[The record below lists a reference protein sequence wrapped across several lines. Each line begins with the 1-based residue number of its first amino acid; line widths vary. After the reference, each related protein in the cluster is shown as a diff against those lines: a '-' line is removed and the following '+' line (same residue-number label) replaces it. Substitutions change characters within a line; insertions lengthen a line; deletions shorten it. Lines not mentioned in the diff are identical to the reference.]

1 MSSTERAYR
10 FGPLERG
17 GVLLGLRWPQLGLMV
32 GVMLCVLGALNSSL
46 ILALVWVLVGVALL
60 VVTFIRVEDRNLDQW
75 LPILYGFTMQ
85 KVTGN
90 AVFRGGLFRLGRNQ
104 QQLTKMSLPGRLS
117 SLVMLSVPV
126 GEGRSIAV
134 VKDAR
139 RATFTA
145 VLQVRGSQFALL
157 ESGDQQQRVDAWGE
171 LLAGL
176 TTGQGRISRIQ
187 WLERT
192 LPDSGDQLQRH
203 WRVRGHHD
211 DSWAAEAYQEVIDQA
226 GPVAQRHETFL
237 SFQLR
242 TRDARRQIQRSG
254 GGDHGVCAVLLNE
267 LRTME
272 SALSR
277 ASISTVG
284 WLPPRALAAVI
295 RTTYDPY
302 SIEMI
307 DARGGA
313 IGDRAGGLAGL
324 PSGTDPAMAGPI
336 RASAAWDHYRTDSGY
351 HTTYWINGWP
361 RVPSPAAF
369 LAPLLLETTC
379 RRTVSLVIEPMPGRK
394 AEKAVNRR
402 RMAHLGEQQVRD
414 RVGKVT
420 TQRDVTEAAEVERRE
435 QELIA
440 GFGAYRFHGFV
451 TVSADDLDE
460 LAEACG
466 EAETLASRS
475 RLEMVRLVGEQD
487 QAFGVGA
494 LPLALGVR

>member
-1 MSSTERAYR
+1 MASERSYR

-17 GVLLGLRWPQLGLMV
+17 GVLLGMRWPQLGLMV
-32 GVMLCVLGALNSSL
+32 GLMVCVLGALRSP
-46 ILALVWVLVGVALL
+46 LL
-60 VVTFIRVEDRNLDQW
+60 VAPLWIAVAAGFGFVAFVRVEDRNIDQW
-75 LPILYGFTMQ
+75 VPVLWGFTMQ
-85 KVTGN
+85 KVSGN
-90 AVFRGGLFRLGRNQ
+90 TVFRGGLFRLGRADVQ
-104 QQLTKMSLPGRLS
+104 IAKTVLPGPLS
-117 SLVMLSVPV
+117 SLVILSVPV
-126 GEGRSIAV
+126 GNGRYVAV

-139 RATFTA
+139 KQTYTA

-157 ESGDQQQRVDAWGE
+157 ESGDQQTRVDAWGE

-176 TTGQGRISRIQ
+176 TTGGGKLSRLQ

-203 WRVRGHHD
+203 WRVRGND
-211 DSWAAEAYQEVIDQA
+211 DNSWASEAYQQVIDSA
-226 GPVAQRHETFL
+226 GPVAQRHETYL

-242 TRDARRQIQRSG
+242 ARDARRMIQRAG
-254 GGDHGVCAVLLNE
+254 GGDHAACAVLLNE

-272 SALSR
+272 AALSR
-277 ASISTVG
+277 AAINTVG

-307 DARGGA
+307 DQRGGA
-313 IGDRAGGLAGL
+313 LADRAGGLSGL
-324 PSGTDPAMAGPI
+324 PSGIDPAMAGPI
-336 RASAAWDHYRTDSGY
+336 RAVASWDHYRTDSGF

-369 LAPLLLETTC
+369 LAPLLMESTS
-379 RRTVSLVIEPMPGRK
+379 RRTVSLVVEPLPGRK

-402 RMAHLGEQQVRD
+402 RMAHLGEQQMRD
-414 RVGKVT
+414 KIGKVT
-420 TQRDVTEAAEVERRE
+420 TQRDVAEAAEVERRE
-435 QELIA
+435 QELVA

-451 TVSADDLDE
+451 TVSADDLDG

-487 QAFGVGA
+487 QAFSVGA
-494 LPLALGVR
+494 LPLAVGVK

>member
-1 MSSTERAYR
+1 MVAERSYR

-17 GVLLGLRWPQLGLMV
+17 GILLGLRWPQLGLMV
-32 GVMLCVLGALNSSL
+32 GVMVCVLGALRSPL
-46 ILALVWVLVGVALL
+46 LLAPAWVLLAVALGF
-60 VVTFIRVEDRNLDQW
+60 VAFVRIEDRNLDQW
-75 LPILYGFTMQ
+75 VPILFGYTMQ
-85 KVTGN
+85 KVTGET
-90 AVFRGGLFRLGRNQ
+90 VFRGGVFRVGPDEDQITR
-104 QQLTKMSLPGRLS
+104 TVLPGPLAG
-117 SLVMLSVPV
+117 LVMLSVPV
-126 GEGRSIAV
+126 GNGRYVAI
-134 VKDAR
+134 VKD
-139 RATFTA
+139 TKKQTYTA
-145 VLQVRGSQFALL
+145 VLQVQGSQFALL
-157 ESGDQQQRVDAWGE
+157 ESGDQQARVDAWGE

-176 TTGQGRISRIQ
+176 TAGGGRLARIQ

-211 DSWAAEAYQEVIDQA
+211 DSWAAEAYQEVIDAA

-242 TRDARRQIQRSG
+242 ARDARRAIQRGG
-254 GGDHGVCAVLLNE
+254 GGDRAACAVLLGE

-272 SALSR
+272 AALAR
-277 ASISTVG
+277 AQISTVG

-302 SIEMI
+302 SIDMI

-313 IGDRAGGLAGL
+313 ANDLAGGLKGL
-324 PSGTDPAMAGPI
+324 PSGIDPAVAGPV
-336 RASAAWDHYRTDSGY
+336 RAVASWDHYRTDSGF

-369 LAPLLLETTC
+369 LAPLLMETTC
-379 RRTVSLVIEPMPGRK
+379 RRTVSLVVEPLPGRK
-394 AEKAVNRR
+394 AERAVNRR
-402 RMAHLGEQQVRD
+402 RMTHLGEQEMRD
-414 RVGKVT
+414 KFGKVT
-420 TQRDVTEAAEVERRE
+420 TQRDVAEADEVERRE

-440 GFGAYRFHGFV
+440 GFGAFRFHGFV
-451 TVSADDLDE
+451 TVSADDLDG
-460 LAEACG
+460 LADACG

-487 QAFGVGA
+487 QGFNVGA
-494 LPLALGVR
+494 LPLAVGVS

>member
-1 MSSTERAYR
+1 MVAERNYR

-17 GVLLGLRWPQLGLMV
+17 GILLGMRWPQLGLLV
-32 GVMLCVLGALNSSL
+32 GVMLCILGALRSPV
-46 ILALVWVLVGVALL
+46 ILAPGWIVLAGALG
-60 VVTFIRVEDRNLDQW
+60 FIAFVRIEDRNLDQW
-75 LPILYGFTMQ
+75 VPILFGFTMQ
-85 KVTGN
+85 KVMGET
-90 AVFRGGLFRLGRNQ
+90 VFRGALFRTGDSSDHLSK
-104 QQLTKMSLPGRLS
+104 TALPGPLS

-126 GEGRSIAV
+126 GNGRYVAV

-139 RATFTA
+139 RGTFTA
-145 VLQVRGSQFALL
+145 VLQVQGSQFALL
-157 ESGDQQQRVDAWGE
+157 ESGDQQARVDAWGE

-176 TTGQGRISRIQ
+176 TIGGGRLSRIQ

-211 DSWAAEAYQEVIDQA
+211 GSWAAQAYQEIIDAA

-242 TRDARRQIQRSG
+242 TRDVRRAVQRAG
-254 GGDHGVCAVLLNE
+254 GGDHAACTVLLGE

-272 SALSR
+272 AALAR
-277 ASISTVG
+277 ASINTVG

-313 IGDRAGGLAGL
+313 ASDRAGGLTGL
-324 PSGTDPAMAGPI
+324 PSGIDPAVAGPV
-336 RASAAWDHYRTDSGY
+336 RTVTAWDHYRTDSGF

-369 LAPLLLETTC
+369 LAPLLMETTC
-379 RRTVSLVIEPMPGRK
+379 RRTVSLVVEPMPGRK

-402 RMAHLGEQQVRD
+402 RMAHLGEQQMRD
-414 RVGKVT
+414 KVGKVT
-420 TQRDVTEAAEVERRE
+420 TQRDVAEASEVERRE

-440 GFGAYRFHGFV
+440 GFGAFRFHGFV
-451 TVSADDLDE
+451 TVSADDLDG

-487 QAFGVGA
+487 QGFSVAA
-494 LPLALGVR
+494 LPLAVGVS

>member
-1 MSSTERAYR
+1 MASERSYR

-17 GVLLGLRWPQLGLMV
+17 GVLLGMRWPQLGLMV
-32 GVMLCVLGALNSSL
+32 GLMVCVLGALRSPL
-46 ILALVWVLVGVALL
+46 LLAPVWVAVGAGLGLVAFV
-60 VVTFIRVEDRNLDQW
+60 RVEDRNIDQW
-75 LPILYGFTMQ
+75 VPVLWGFTMQ
-85 KVTGN
+85 KATGN
-90 AVFRGGLFRLGRNQ
+90 TVFRGGLFRAGKEDLNI
-104 QQLTKMSLPGRLS
+104 TKTALPGPLS
-117 SLVMLSVPV
+117 ALVILSVPV
-126 GEGRSIAV
+126 GNGRYVAV

-139 RATFTA
+139 KQTFTA

-157 ESGDQQQRVDAWGE
+157 EAGDQQARVDAWGE

-176 TTGQGRISRIQ
+176 TTGGGKLSRIQ

-203 WRVRGHHD
+203 WRVRGHDD
-211 DSWAAEAYQEVIDQA
+211 DSWAAEAYQQVIDSA
-226 GPVAQRHETFL
+226 GPVAQRHETYL

-242 TRDARRQIQRSG
+242 ARDARRTIQRAG
-254 GGDHGVCAVLLNE
+254 GGDHAACAVLLNE

-272 SALSR
+272 SALAR
-277 ASISTVG
+277 ASINTVG

-313 IGDRAGGLAGL
+313 VADRAGGLSGL
-324 PSGTDPAMAGPI
+324 PSGIDPAMAGPI
-336 RASAAWDHYRTDSGY
+336 RTSAAWDHYRTDSGF

-369 LAPLLLETTC
+369 LAPLLMETTC
-379 RRTVSLVIEPMPGRK
+379 RRTVSLVVEPLPGRK

-402 RMAHLGEQQVRD
+402 RMAHLGEQQMRD
-414 RVGKVT
+414 KIGKVT
-420 TQRDVTEAAEVERRE
+420 TQRDVAEASEVERRE
-435 QELIA
+435 QELVA

-451 TVSADDLDE
+451 TVSADDLDG

-487 QAFGVGA
+487 QAFSVGA
-494 LPLALGVR
+494 LPLAVGVK

>member
-1 MSSTERAYR
+1 MSGERTYR

-17 GVLLGLRWPQLGLMV
+17 GVLLGLRWPQLGLLIGAMA
-32 GVMLCVLGALNSSL
+32 CVLGALHSPP
-46 ILALVWVLVGVALL
+46 LVAVGWVLTAATLCLVA
-60 VVTFIRVEDRNLDQW
+60 FARIQDRNLDQW

-90 AVFRGGLFRLGRNQ
+90 TVFRGGPFRQ
-104 QQLTKMSLPGRLS
+104 TPDQASLTTMALPGPLSRLVV
-117 SLVMLSVPV
+117 LAVPTGTGHHV
-126 GEGRSIAV
+126 AV
-134 VKDAR
+134 VKDTR
-139 RATFTA
+139 RKTYTA

-157 ESGDQQQRVDAWGE
+157 ESGEQQQRVDTWGE

-176 TTGQGRISRIQ
+176 TSGRGRICRIQ

-192 LPDSGDQLQRH
+192 LPDSGDSLQRH
-203 WRVRGHHD
+203 WRVRGRHD
-211 DSWAAEAYQEVIDQA
+211 DTWAAQAYQQVIEAA
-226 GPVAQRHETFL
+226 GPVAQRHETYL

-242 TRDARRQIQRSG
+242 ANDARRAIQRAG
-254 GGDHGVCAVLLNE
+254 GGDHGACAVLIGE

-272 SALSR
+272 LALSR
-277 ASISTVG
+277 ASVSAVG
-284 WLPPRALAAVI
+284 WLPPRTLATVI

-313 IGDRAGGLAGL
+313 AGDRAGGLEGL
-324 PSGTDPAMAGPI
+324 PSGIDPAMAGPI
-336 RASAAWDHYRTDSGY
+336 RTVTTWDHYRTDSGY

-369 LAPLLLETTC
+369 LAPLLLESTC
-379 RRTVSLVIEPMPGRK
+379 RRTVSLIVEPVPSRK

-414 RVGKVT
+414 KVGKVT
-420 TQRDVTEAAEVERRE
+420 TQRDVAEAVEVERRE
-435 QELIA
+435 LELIA
-440 GFGAYRFHGFV
+440 GHGAYRFHGFV
-451 TVSADDLDE
+451 TVSADDLDG
-460 LAEACG
+460 LADACG